1 MKGLEGNRITLLK
14 NGEQYFPAL
23 IAAIE
28 SAQIDVRLETYIF
41 EDDASGNLVAAALA
55 RAARRGVK
63 VRVLVDGLG
72 SRQTPVAFF
81 DAMRAAGA
89 TVLVFRPDHKLFSFK
104 RSRLRR
110 VHRKIALID
119 NRVGFVGG
127 LNIIDDLNKSLS
139 DFPRYDYAV
148 QVEGPLLA
156 LMYPAVHTL
165 WRWVAWQRFR
175 KEDVGPRPPMV
186 VPPAAG
192 PHHAAF
198 VVRDNF
204 RHRRSIERMYLKA
217 IGEARERVLLMNPYF
232 LPGRHL
238 RRALMQARARGVR
251 VTILLQGRADHPV
264 LQMATRALFGQLLG
278 AGIEIFEYEKSM
290 LHGKVATVDDQWATV
305 GSSNLD
311 PFSLFLNREANVVVY
326 DAGFARELRESVE
339 AEIETGAVVCRAE
352 HWKQRPFLQRVQSW
366 MAYGF
371 ARWVA
376 GLIGFAKHWE

>member
-1 MKGLEGNRITLLK
+1 MKPLEGNRVTLLK
-14 NGEQYFPAL
+14 NGEQFFPAL
-23 IAAIE
+23 VTAIE
-28 SAQIDVRLETYIF
+28 SARVDVRLETYIF
-41 EDDASGNLVAAALA
+41 EDDATGNLVAAALS

-63 VRVLVDGLG
+63 VRVLIDGLG
-72 SRQTPVAFF
+72 SRHTPVAFF

-89 TVLVFRPDHKLFSFK
+89 TVLVFRPDHELFSVK
-104 RSRLRR
+104 RGRLRR

-127 LNIIDDLNKSLS
+127 INIIDDLNKSLS

-156 LMYPAVHTL
+156 LMYPVVHTL

-175 KEDVGPRPPMV
+175 KEDVGPRPPTL
-186 VPPAAG
+186 VPPPAG
-192 PHHAAF
+192 SHLAAF

-204 RHRRSIERMYLKA
+204 RHRRAIERMYLQA
-217 IGEARERVLLMNPYF
+217 IGTARERVLLMNPYF

-238 RRALMQARARGVR
+238 RRALMAAAARGVR
-251 VTILLQGRADHPV
+251 VTILLQGRADHPI
-264 LQMATRALFGQLLG
+264 LQMATRALFGQLLS

-290 LHGKVATVDDQWATV
+290 LHGKVAAVDDQWATV

-326 DAGFARELRESVE
+326 DAGFARALRESVE
-339 AEIETGAVVCRAE
+339 SEIASGAVLCRVE
-352 HWKQRPFLQRVQSW
+352 HWKQRPLLQRVQSW
-366 MAYGF
+366 LAYGF

-376 GLIGFAKHWE
+376 GVIGFAKQWE

>member
-1 MKGLEGNRITLLK
+1 MRGIEGNRITLLK
-14 NGEQYFPAL
+14 NGGQYFPAMV
-23 IAAIE
+23 AAIE
-28 SAQIDVRLETYIF
+28 SASVDIRLETYIF

-55 RAARRGVK
+55 RAARRGVR

-72 SRQTPVAFF
+72 SRLTPPGFF
-81 DAMRAAGA
+81 EAMRAAGA
-89 TVLVFRPDHKLFSFK
+89 TVMVFRPEKKLFSFE

-127 LNIIDDLNKSLS
+127 INIIDDLNKSLS

-156 LMYPAVHTL
+156 VIYPVVHTL
-165 WRWVAWQRFR
+165 WRWVAWQRLR
-175 KEDVGPRPPMV
+175 KEDIGPRPPMV
-186 VPPAAG
+186 VPASAG
-192 PHHAAF
+192 SHHAEF

-232 LPGRHL
+232 LPGRRL
-238 RRALMQARARGVR
+238 RRALVEAAGRGVR

-264 LQMATRALFGQLLG
+264 LQMATRALFGNLLG

-290 LHGKVATVDDQWATV
+290 LHGKIAAVDDRWATV

-326 DAGFARELRESVE
+326 DGGFARELRESVE
-339 AEIETGAVVCRAE
+339 AEIAEGAVACRVE
-352 HWKQRPFLQRVQSW
+352 HWKQRPFLQRVGSW
-366 MAYGF
+366 LAYGF